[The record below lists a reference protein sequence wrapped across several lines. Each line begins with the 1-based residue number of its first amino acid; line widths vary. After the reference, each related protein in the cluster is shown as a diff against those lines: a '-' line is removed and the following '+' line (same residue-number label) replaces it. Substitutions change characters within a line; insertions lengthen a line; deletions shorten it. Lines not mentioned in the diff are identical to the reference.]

1 MEFTKGDSVPA
12 TKEDSTVGA
21 NVGCELLLF
30 SEHFN
35 IWKVGQNSVG
45 KAFGS

>member
-1 MEFTKGDSVPA
+1 MEFTKGDSVPQTVDNSA
-12 TKEDSTVGA
+12 VGA